1 MKKKIISNADLK
13 ICQYL
18 ICANVNVNVEI
29 SANVS
34 VRFEMLGHM
43 QHKEAVLVILEIVE
57 KNVTQKNCSRN
68 CLITYG
74 YMT

>member
-1 MKKKIISNADLK
+1 MS
-13 ICQYL
+13 
-18 ICANVNVNVEI
+18 NVNVEI

-34 VRFEMLGHM
+34 VRFEMLGNM
-43 QHKEAVLVILEIVE
+43 QRKEAALVILEIVE

-74 YMT
+74 HMT

>member
-1 MKKKIISNADLK
+1 MQIWKSASTW
-13 ICQYL
+13 Y
-18 ICANVNVNVEI
+18 VPMSMSNVNVEI

-34 VRFEMLGHM
+34 VRFEMLGNM
-43 QHKEAVLVILEIVE
+43 QRKEAVLVILEIVE

>member
-34 VRFEMLGHM
+34 VRFEMLGH
-43 QHKEAVLVILEIVE
+43 KEAVLVILEIVE